1 MQPSVRIDRNFRQN
15 KMNYNLN
22 GALMSFLFPP
32 EGKRQQSLN
41 LYAGRPLTAVLR
53 TTYKRLEETRDRLEI
68 YNF

>member
-1 MQPSVRIDRNFRQN
+1 
-15 KMNYNLN
+15 
-22 GALMSFLFPP
+22 LMSFLFPP

-41 LYAGRPLTAVLR
+41 LYAGRPLTAILR